1 MYSNYCVAT
10 FRLVDAVHFVVFAV
24 EEPVDVVAAAVAH
37 GDAAVDGA
45 CADVRRE
52 DYVVELEEFGCY
64 MWFELIYIESCAI
77 EVTTAEMAHE
87 GSLVDMSTAGSVD
100 EYGTLFH
107 HRETFVVHNM
117 MRIRSIRQVERN
129 KIGSAQ

>member
-1 MYSNYCVAT
+1 MVIILLEYE

-64 MWFELIYIESCAI
+64 MWFELVNIEGCAI
-77 EVTTAEMAHE
+77 EVTTAEVANE
-87 GSLVDMSTAGSVD
+87 GCFVDMSSAGSVD
-100 EYGTLFH
+100 EHGTLFH
-107 HRETFVVHNM
+107 HRESIFVDNM
-117 MRIRSIRQVERN
+117 MRVRSVRKVERYE
-129 KIGSAQ
+129 IGSAQ